1 MGTCVPREEV
11 ESIPVPAPG
20 SFDAFYLEF
29 KDAVFAYAR
38 VLDRDRAE
46 DLLAEAFWRY
56 WDRFQAG
63 ERIDNPMGYLIL
75 TVRNLHLDG
84 LRRRKREAA
93 RIAVVARAPAAD
105 RFLAPG
111 EGLGRKEDEAKVR
124 QAVAALPEELREALV
139 LYVWSGL
146 TFPQVAEVTGVS
158 VGTAFARYRQALA
171 ELRRT
176 LEGRQA

>member
-1 MGTCVPREEV
+1 MGTCVLWKGV

-38 VLDRDRAE
+38 ALDRDRAE

-84 LRRRKREAA
+84 LRRRKRESA
-93 RIAVVARAPAAD
+93 RLASVALTPPED
-105 RFLAPG
+105 RFPG
-111 EGLGRKEDEAKVR
+111 PGDRLGRKEDEARIR
-124 QAVAALPEELREALV
+124 QAVAALPQELREVLV

-146 TFPQVAEVTGVS
+146 TFPQIAETTGVS
-158 VGTAFARYRQALA
+158 VGSAFARYRQALA
-171 ELRRT
+171 ELRRI
-176 LEGRQA
+176 LEERPA